1 MSNCQKIK
9 YCASEILN
17 HVKSKKVI
25 SKKSEAKILLLLS
38 KYIDKLIFNFVAIA
52 ALISLKAGVRKI
64 LDKHMVFLSKYITTL
79 CFDKKG
85 CMKGGAFNT
94 LAFFGGD
101 ETMYKQE
108 YEGGDVMEANL
119 NYGVVRPALETTM
132 QTQEGGGK
140 RRKRRKH
147 IRTSGAS
154 KLVKCKKVSAIL
166 KVKLAYV
173 FKFFKVKITKT
184 SINVISK
191 KLETFLNTFIIKL
204 IKSKGKELT
213 LSGVKK
219 IMVQNKIIKK

>member
-17 HVKSKKVI
+17 HVKSKKVV
-25 SKKSEAKILLLLS
+25 SKKSEAKIVLLLS

-101 ETMYKQE
+101 EQMYKQE
-108 YEGGDVMEANL
+108 NKGDNIMEANL
-119 NYGVVRPALETTM
+119 NDGIVRPELGLSGM

-140 RRKRRKH
+140 RRRHK
-147 IRTSGAS
+147 RTSGAS
-154 KLVKCKKVSAIL
+154 RLVKCKKVSGIL

-173 FKFFKVKITKT
+173 FKFFKVKITKA
-184 SINVISK
+184 SINVIAK

>member
-9 YCASEILN
+9 YCANEILN
-17 HVKSKKVI
+17 HIKSKRVV
-25 SKKSEAKILLLLS
+25 SKKNEAKIVILLS

-85 CMKGGAFNT
+85 CMRGGAFNT
-94 LAFFGGD
+94 LAFFGGN
-101 ETMYKQE
+101 EPMYNSE
-108 YEGGDVMEANL
+108 NECGNVMEANL
-119 NYGVVRPALETTM
+119 EEGFVRPPLGITGM

-140 RRKRRKH
+140 RRRRR
-147 IRTSGAS
+147 RTPGAS
-154 KLVKCKKVSAIL
+154 KLVKCKKVSGIL

-173 FKFFKVKITKT
+173 FKFFKVKITKV
-184 SINVISK
+184 SINVIAK

-219 IMVQNKIIKK
+219 IMVQNKILKK

>member
-9 YCASEILN
+9 YCANEILN

-25 SKKSEAKILLLLS
+25 SKKNEAKIVLLLS

-79 CFDKKG
+79 CFDRKG

-101 ETMYKQE
+101 EPMYRQDN
-108 YEGGDVMEANL
+108 EGYNVMEADL
-119 NYGVVRPALETTM
+119 NNGIVRPVLGTTM

-140 RRKRRKH
+140 HTKRR
-147 IRTSGAS
+147 RTSGTS

-213 LSGVKK
+213 LSGVKNT
-219 IMVQNKIIKK
+219 MVRNKIIKK

>member
-9 YCASEILN
+9 YCANEILY
-17 HVKSKKVI
+17 HVKSKKVV
-25 SKKSEAKILLLLS
+25 SKKSEAKIVLLLS

-52 ALISLKAGVRKI
+52 ALISLKAGVKKI

-101 ETMYKQE
+101 EPMYKQE
-108 YEGGDVMEANL
+108 NEGFDVMEANL
-119 NYGVVRPALETTM
+119 KEGFVRPKLGLTV

-140 RRKRRKH
+140 RRKRR
-147 IRTSGAS
+147 RTSGSS
-154 KLVKCKKVSAIL
+154 KLVKCKKVSGIL

-173 FKFFKVKITKT
+173 FKIFKVKITKA
-184 SINVISK
+184 SINVIAK

-204 IKSKGKELT
+204 IKSKGKKLT

>member
-25 SKKSEAKILLLLS
+25 SKKNEAKIVLLLS

-64 LDKHMVFLSKYITTL
+64 LDTHMVFLSKYITTL

-94 LAFFGGD
+94 LAFFGGIEPRYTQD
-101 ETMYKQE
+101 NEC
-108 YEGGDVMEANL
+108 GNVMEANL
-119 NYGVVRPALETTM
+119 NDGIVRPALGTTM
-132 QTQEGGGK
+132 KTQGGGGK
-140 RRKRRKH
+140 RRRRR
-147 IRTSGAS
+147 RTSGAS
-154 KLVKCKKVSAIL
+154 KLVKCKKVSGIL

-184 SINVISK
+184 SINVIAK

-204 IKSKGKELT
+204 IKSKGKKLT

>member
-17 HVKSKKVI
+17 HIKSKKVV
-25 SKKSEAKILLLLS
+25 SKKNEAKIVILLS

-79 CFDKKG
+79 CFDKRG

-94 LAFFGGD
+94 LAFFCGN
-101 ETMYKQE
+101 EPMYKQE
-108 YEGGDVMEANL
+108 NKGFNVMEANL
-119 NYGVVRPALETTM
+119 EKGFVRPELGL
-132 QTQEGGGK
+132 TQGGGGK
-140 RRKRRKH
+140 HRRHR
-147 IRTSGAS
+147 ITPSAS
-154 KLVKCKKVSAIL
+154 KLVKCKKVSGIL

-173 FKFFKVKITKT
+173 FKFFKVKITKA
-184 SINVISK
+184 SINVIAK
-191 KLETFLNTFIIKL
+191 KLETFLNTFVIKI
-204 IKSKGKELT
+204 IKSKDKELT

-219 IMVQNKIIKK
+219 IMVKNKIIKK

>member
-17 HVKSKKVI
+17 HVKSKKVV
-25 SKKSEAKILLLLS
+25 SKKSEAKIVLLLS

-94 LAFFGGD
+94 LAFFGGN
-101 ETMYKQE
+101 EPMYKQE
-108 YEGGDVMEANL
+108 NKGGDVMLANL
-119 NYGVVRPALETTM
+119 EKGFVRPELGSTM

-140 RRKRRKH
+140 RRRRR
-147 IRTSGAS
+147 RTPGAS
-154 KLVKCKKVSAIL
+154 KLVKCKKVSGIL

-173 FKFFKVKITKT
+173 FKFFKVKITKA
-184 SINVISK
+184 SINVIAK

>member
-17 HVKSKKVI
+17 HVKSKKVV
-25 SKKSEAKILLLLS
+25 SKKSELKIVILLS

-79 CFDKKG
+79 CFDKKR

-101 ETMYKQE
+101 ELMYKQE
-108 YEGGDVMEANL
+108 NEGGDVMEANL
-119 NYGVVRPALETTM
+119 KEGFVRPELGSTM

-140 RRKRRKH
+140 RRKRR
-147 IRTSGAS
+147 RTPGVS
-154 KLVKCKKVSAIL
+154 KLVKCKKVSGIL

-173 FKFFKVKITKT
+173 FKFFKVKITKA
-184 SINVISK
+184 SINVIAK

-213 LSGVKK
+213 ISGVKK

>member
-1 MSNCQKIK
+1 MLNCQKIK

-17 HVKSKKVI
+17 HIKSKKVV
-25 SKKSEAKILLLLS
+25 SKKNEAKIVFLLS

-79 CFDKKG
+79 CFNKKG

-101 ETMYKQE
+101 EPMYRQDN
-108 YEGGDVMEANL
+108 EGDNVMEANL
-119 NYGVVRPALETTM
+119 KNGIVRPELFLSGM

-140 RRKRRKH
+140 STKN
-147 IRTSGAS
+147 IRTPGLY
-154 KLVKCKKVSAIL
+154 KLVKCKKVSAII
-166 KVKLAYV
+166 KVKLANV

-191 KLETFLNTFIIKL
+191 KIETFLNTFIIKL

-213 LSGVKK
+213 ISGVKK

>member
-9 YCASEILN
+9 YCAGEILN

-25 SKKSEAKILLLLS
+25 SKKSEAKIVLLLS

-101 ETMYKQE
+101 EPMYRQE
-108 YEGGDVMEANL
+108 NEGGNVMEANL
-119 NYGVVRPALETTM
+119 NEGFVRPPLGLTM
-132 QTQEGGGK
+132 QTQGGGGNHTK
-140 RRKRRKH
+140 RR
-147 IRTSGAS
+147 RTSGAS

-219 IMVQNKIIKK
+219 IMVKNKIIKK

>member
-17 HVKSKKVI
+17 HVKSKRVV
-25 SKKSEAKILLLLS
+25 SKKSEAKIVLLLS

-101 ETMYKQE
+101 EPMYKQE
-108 YEGGDVMEANL
+108 NEGGDVMLANL
-119 NYGVVRPALETTM
+119 KEGFVRPELGSTM

-140 RRKRRKH
+140 RRRLRR
-147 IRTSGAS
+147 TPGAS
-154 KLVKCKKVSAIL
+154 KLVKCKKVSGIL

-173 FKFFKVKITKT
+173 FKFFKVKITKA
-184 SINVISK
+184 SINVIAK

>member
-94 LAFFGGD
+94 LAFFGG
-101 ETMYKQE
+101 EESMYNPNN
-108 YEGGDVMEANL
+108 EGCNVMEADL
-119 NYGVVRPALETTM
+119 NNGIVRPGLEGTM
-132 QTQEGGGK
+132 QTQEGGGNHTK
-140 RRKRRKH
+140 RR
-147 IRTSGAS
+147 RTSGAYR
-154 KLVKCKKVSAIL
+154 LIKCKKVSAIL

-191 KLETFLNTFIIKL
+191 KLEKYLNTFIIKL
-204 IKSKGKELT
+204 IESKGKELT
-213 LSGVKK
+213 LSSVKK
-219 IMVQNKIIKK
+219 IMVQNKILKK

>member
-17 HVKSKKVI
+17 HVKSKKVV
-25 SKKSEAKILLLLS
+25 SKKSEAKIVLLLS

-79 CFDKKG
+79 CFDKRG

-94 LAFFGGD
+94 LAFFGCD
-101 ETMYKQE
+101 EPMYKSE
-108 YEGGDVMEANL
+108 NEGGNVMEANL
-119 NYGVVRPALETTM
+119 EEGIVRPPLGITENH
-132 QTQEGGGK
+132 TQEGGGK
-140 RRKRRKH
+140 RRRRR
-147 IRTSGAS
+147 RTPGAS
-154 KLVKCKKVSAIL
+154 KLVKCKKVSGIL

-173 FKFFKVKITKT
+173 FKFFKVKITKA
-184 SINVISK
+184 SINVIAK

-204 IKSKGKELT
+204 IKSKDKELT

-219 IMVQNKIIKK
+219 IMVKNKIIKK

>member
-17 HVKSKKVI
+17 HIKSKKVV
-25 SKKSEAKILLLLS
+25 SKNNEAKIVLLLS

-64 LDKHMVFLSKYITTL
+64 LNKHMEFLLKYINTL
-79 CFDKKG
+79 CFNNKN

-94 LAFFGGD
+94 LAFFGA
-101 ETMYKQE
+101 EELMYKTE
-108 YEGGDVMEANL
+108 NEGGNVMEANL
-119 NYGVVRPALETTM
+119 QEGFVRPALNTTM
-132 QTQEGGGK
+132 SRHEGGGMHK
-140 RRKRRKH
+140 KPNV
-147 IRTSGAS
+147 SN
-154 KLVKCKKVSAIL
+154 LVKCKKVRGIL
-166 KVKLAYV
+166 KVKLANV
-173 FKFFKVKITKT
+173 FKFFKVKITRK
-184 SINVISK
+184 SINIIAN

-204 IKSKGKELT
+204 IKSKGKKLT

>member
-101 ETMYKQE
+101 EPMYRQE
-108 YEGGDVMEANL
+108 NKGGNVMEANL
-119 NYGVVRPALETTM
+119 NEGFVRPGLEITGM

-140 RRKRRKH
+140 RAKRR
-147 IRTSGAS
+147 RTSGAS

-191 KLETFLNTFIIKL
+191 KLEKYLNTFIIKL
-204 IKSKGKELT
+204 IESKGKELT
-213 LSGVKK
+213 LSSVKK